1 MLFHLDFRKVLLATT
16 TRKGVRWTEFWDRWN
31 GVLILEEEYS
41 FARQGVV
48 ATRQTAPYSSLEGD
62 SSLGGGLDGLGG
74 LGGL

>member
-1 MLFHLDFRKVLLATT
+1 MLFHLNFRKVLLATT
-16 TRKGVRWTEFWDRWN
+16 TRKGVRWIKFWDRWN

-41 FARQGVV
+41 FVRQGV